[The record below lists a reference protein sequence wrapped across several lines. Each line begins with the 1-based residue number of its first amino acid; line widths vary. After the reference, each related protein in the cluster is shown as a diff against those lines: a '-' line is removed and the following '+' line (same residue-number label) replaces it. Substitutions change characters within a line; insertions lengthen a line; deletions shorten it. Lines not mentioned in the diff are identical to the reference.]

1 MIFTLGSKGGINA
14 MARVSAALCEEEGPD
29 GLMDDSLKS
38 VVLCYFLGQPQCNHT
53 LKMVFI

>member
-1 MIFTLGSKGGINA
+1 